1 MIKPTKLTEQ
11 ELQELQEFQTKSEKL
26 IAQLGQVSFQK
37 NRVEKEEQFLKKQ
50 QDKLLEEEIQIS
62 KTLKEKYG
70 EKVEIDIVTGDLIYT

>member
-26 IAQLGQVSFQK
+26 IAQLGQVFFQK
-37 NRVEKEEQFLKKQ
+37 NRIEKEEQFLKNQ